1 MNDDLAARL
10 QLASE
15 AARKLSVLL
24 QEASME
30 IKLLATKVN
39 SLQKSLE
46 DRMRVALDAQRQNE
60 WFRERLRE
68 CPAPSSLSPD

>member
-15 AARKLSVLL
+15 QTRRASVLL
-24 QEASME
+24 QAAAME
-30 IKLLATKVN
+30 IKLLRTKAS
-39 SLQKSLE
+39 SLQHSLE

-60 WFRERLRE
+60 WLNERLRE
-68 CPAPSSLSPD
+68 CQARSLSSQA